1 MEVQLEAGKS
11 ILVIHD
17 DRREAVEQALLL
29 QTWLSESTDLEDKQL
44 LAMEGP
50 SYPPDRGSNTPG
62 KTDRATGQISVR
74 SGSVAAVILL
84 QTSSVL

>member
-29 QTWLSESTDLEDKQL
+29 KTWLSESTDLEDKQL
-44 LAMEGP
+44 LAMEGLP
-50 SYPPDRGSNTPG
+50 SPPDRGSGTPG
-62 KTDRATGQISVR
+62 EIDQATSPGH
-74 SGSVAAVILL
+74 
-84 QTSSVL
+84 